1 MPEGDTLHRTA
12 ARLRPALVGGR
23 VTRFDAP
30 RLRGDRPRRDVRV
43 DDVEARGKN
52 LLVHFDDGLT
62 LRTHLRMTGS
72 WHIYRTGER
81 WRQSPGKARVVIEVD
96 TGWMAVCF
104 AAPVVETYRR
114 GGPEPAP
121 LARLG
126 PDLCRDD
133 ADLDAVVE
141 RWTALATAADEVGVL
156 LLDQRIAAGIGNVYR
171 CEVLFANGI
180 DPFTPAAALDP
191 AAVRRL
197 YATAHRMLRANLATD
212 RRRTTNERSSGAAP
226 STGRHAAGESGGV
239 TEPSDHRG
247 ETGDRGGVAESSI
260 SRRAAG
266 EGGGAVLSG
275 GRGDVGEG
283 DIAARSDRGWEVGE
297 GGGGAM
303 SGGRRGVGEGGD
315 GSGLHELP
323 AGLLGM
329 TTVGGPR
336 SHYAVYGRPG
346 RPCLRCGTPVR
357 TRRQG
362 EQARSVYWCPTCQV
376 RP

>member
-1 MPEGDTLHRTA
+1 VPEGDTLHRAA
-12 ARLRPALVGGR
+12 ARLRPALVGGQ
-23 VTRFDAP
+23 VTRFEAP
-30 RLRGDRPRRDVRV
+30 RLRGDRPRGDVRV

-96 TGWMAVCF
+96 TGWVAVCF
-104 AAPVVETYRR
+104 AAPVVETFRR

-126 PDLCRDD
+126 PDLCSDD

-141 RWTALATAADEVGVL
+141 RWTALAAPDDEVGVL

-180 DPFTPAAALDP
+180 DPFTPAAALDLP
-191 AAVRRL
+191 AVRRL
-197 YATAHRMLRANLATD
+197 YATAHRMLRANLATT
-212 RRRTTNERSSGAAP
+212 RRHTTN
-226 STGRHAAGESGGV
+226 
-239 TEPSDHRG
+239 
-247 ETGDRGGVAESSI
+247 DRGP
-260 SRRAAG
+260 
-266 EGGGAVLSG
+266 G
-275 GRGDVGEG
+275 GRGSV
-283 DIAARSDRGWEVGE
+283 SQ
-297 GGGGAM
+297 
-303 SGGRRGVGEGGD
+303 
-315 GSGLHELP
+315 
-323 AGLLGM
+323 
-329 TTVGGPR
+329 
-336 SHYAVYGRPG
+336 YAVYGRPG

-362 EQARSVYWCPTCQV
+362 EQARSVFWCPTCQV
-376 RP
+376 WP